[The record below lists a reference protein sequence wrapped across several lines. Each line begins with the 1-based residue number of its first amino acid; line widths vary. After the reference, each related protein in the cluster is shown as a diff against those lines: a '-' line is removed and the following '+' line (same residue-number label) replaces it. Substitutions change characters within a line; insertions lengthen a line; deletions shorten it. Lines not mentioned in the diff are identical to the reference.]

1 MIEDLAFSSVTEIA
15 GRLRRGDFTSRE
27 LTQVY
32 LDRIGRFDRQLHAYV
47 EVYSDAALAL
57 ADAADRRRQSGL
69 PVSPLNGVPIALK
82 DLCEIEGHVT
92 TAGSSCWLKRK
103 STVTGTIV
111 ERLLAAG
118 MVVLGKTH
126 MVEFAFGG
134 WGTNP
139 LCGTPWNPWD
149 TATHRVPGGSSSG
162 SGVAVAAGLAPAA
175 IGSDTGGSVRIPASL
190 NGITGLKTTFGLIS
204 LYGAVPLST
213 TLDSIG
219 PMTRSAEDAALL
231 TAAMMGPDSRD
242 PGTLAAPTLD
252 FRDVLGPVPDI
263 RGARIT
269 VLPEK
274 QFPLAVDADVARVW
288 AETIAVLRKL
298 GAVVEERTVP
308 FDFDQLMQRNGRLIA
323 AEAYAYHRA
332 YIEDE
337 AQPVGKSVRGR
348 VLAGKAVSAADYIA
362 ARDDQRRMAA
372 AFAEWMRDCDA
383 LLTPT
388 LPIPALPVDQVDEMT
403 TPLATF
409 TRAGNYLGACALSLP
424 AGFSAGG
431 LPIGMQLMGRPFT
444 EPHLLRLGRA
454 FQAATDWHK
463 RRPDLSGIRAA

>member
-1 MIEDLAFSSVTEIA
+1 MDDIAFSSLTELA
-15 GRLRRGDFTSRE
+15 GGLRRGDFTSRE
-27 LTQVY
+27 LTRLY
-32 LDRIGRFDRQLHAYV
+32 LDRIDRYDRTLHAYV
-47 EVYSDAALAL
+47 DVYADEALKL
-57 ADAADRRRQSGL
+57 AEAADRRRESGL

-82 DLCEIEGHVT
+82 DLCEIEGRIT
-92 TAGSSCWLKRK
+92 TGGSSCWKGRK
-103 STVTGTIV
+103 STVTATIV

-139 LCGTPWNPWD
+139 LCGTPRNPWD
-149 TATHRVPGGSSSG
+149 AKTHRVPGGSSSG
-162 SGVAVAAGLAPAA
+162 SGVAVGAALAPAA

-213 TLDSIG
+213 TLDSFG
-219 PMTRSAEDAALL
+219 PMTRTAEDAALL
-231 TAAMMGPDSRD
+231 TAATMGPDPRD
-242 PGTLAAPTLD
+242 PGTLAAPALD
-252 FRDVLGPVPDI
+252 FRDVLGAVPDI
-263 RGARIT
+263 RGARIA

-274 QFPLAVDADVARVW
+274 QFPIAVDAEVLRVW
-288 AETIAVLRKL
+288 TETIAVLQKL
-298 GAVVEERTVP
+298 GAVVEEREVP
-308 FDFDQLMQRNGRLIA
+308 FDFNQLMQRNGRLIA

-332 YIEDE
+332 YIENE
-337 AQPVGKSVRGR
+337 AEPVGKWVRGR
-348 VLAGKAVSAADYIA
+348 VLAGKNVSAADYIA
-362 ARDDQRRMAA
+362 ARDDQRRSAA
-372 AFAEWMRDCDA
+372 AFAEWMREYDA

-388 LPIPALPVDQVDEMT
+388 LPVPALPVDQVDEMA

-409 TRAGNYLGACALSLP
+409 TRAGNYLGACGLSLP

-431 LPIGMQLMGRPFT
+431 LPIGMQLMGGPFT
-444 EPHLLRLGRA
+444 EPALLRLGRA

-463 RRPDLSGIRAA
+463 RRPDLSAVR